1 MCVCLGVCLL
11 LCLSAPP
18 RFCCCCV
25 FFSTCCVCVCLHSRC
40 MQQIS
45 RYILCLYVCVCVS
58 GTVCVCLVC
67 VCVVCC
73 AVCLPSHVDGAAYAQ
88 FLMAL
93 IALRTG
99 LPYRPLARPDR
110 LTTLGTTKELLRGT
124 LARYLSKVSLRD
136 SPICPGRSLPFRQI
150 VAPALLSLSG

>member
-1 MCVCLGVCLL
+1 
-11 LCLSAPP
+11 
-18 RFCCCCV
+18 
-25 FFSTCCVCVCLHSRC
+25 

-73 AVCLPSHVDGAAYAQ
+73 AVCLPSHVDGAADAQ

-124 LARYLSKVSLRD
+124 LARYLSKVPLRD
-136 SPICPGRSLPFRQI
+136 SRICSERSLPFRQI